1 MLELTSQSPTKH
13 FSVNTKQILSK
24 PGKLRGVRYLV
35 NVKIK
40 SNYISKTNNQIE
52 TNPKT
57 IPKTFNNFFFT
68 IAKDIDN
75 KILPL
80 TKFIKTI

>member
-1 MLELTSQSPTKH
+1 M
-13 FSVNTKQILSK
+13 
-24 PGKLRGVRYLV
+24 RYLV

-57 IPKTFNNFFFT
+57 ISKTFNNFFFT

-75 KILPL
+75 QILPL